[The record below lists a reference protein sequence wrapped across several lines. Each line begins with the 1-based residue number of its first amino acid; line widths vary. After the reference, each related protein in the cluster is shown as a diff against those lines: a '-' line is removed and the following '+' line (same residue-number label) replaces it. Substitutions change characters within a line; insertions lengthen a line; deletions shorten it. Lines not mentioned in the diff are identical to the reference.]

1 MTTLKNLKGTAIQF
15 LDADPVVYAGTWSSG
30 GSVNTARAYGGSSG
44 TSRDAAMYFGGYTV
58 PTNYAN
64 TEQYN
69 GTSWT
74 VRTPAKSEVVNGITF
89 GNNTFVTWGY
99 SGTLQTSSDNGTS
112 WTWHE
117 TNIGAELGAG
127 TFGNGVFVLKSRDY
141 GYTLRSTDNGT
152 SWSVDRDYQL
162 SCGSSVTVLTY
173 SE

>member
-74 VRTPAKSEVVNGITF
+74 EVNDLSTSR
-89 GNNTFVTWGY
+89 
-99 SGTLQTSSDNGTS
+99 SGMSQGGGTS
-112 WTWHE
+112 GSAT
-117 TNIGAELGAG
+117 G
-127 TFGNGVFVLKSRDY
+127 TFAAA
-141 GYTLRSTDNGT
+141 GYTTTAVTTVEEWTVPEANSTI
-152 SWSVDRDYQL
+152 
-162 SCGSSVTVLTY
+162 TV
-173 SE
+173 S